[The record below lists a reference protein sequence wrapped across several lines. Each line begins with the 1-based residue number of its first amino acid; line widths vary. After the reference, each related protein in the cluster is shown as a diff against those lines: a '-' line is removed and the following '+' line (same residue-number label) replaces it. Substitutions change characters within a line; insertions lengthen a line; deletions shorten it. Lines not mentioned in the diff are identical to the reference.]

1 MVKTLKFILKSNFF
15 LILFYALDCE
25 ECEQF
30 YYDQCPI
37 HDTMI
42 PVADKMNKG
51 CKSVDYSRATL
62 PDGLEIKKSTI
73 PEAGLGVF
81 TKQSFNIGVR
91 FGPYEGKK
99 VRPDIPRSTVD
110 TSYMWEVFA

>member
-1 MVKTLKFILKSNFF
+1 MNIHVKFKVF
-15 LILFYALDCE
+15 LFLFYALDCE

-37 HDTMI
+37 HNIMI
-42 PVADKMNKG
+42 PVADKINKDSG
-51 CKSVDYSRATL
+51 SVDYSHSTL
-62 PDGLEIKKSTI
+62 PDGLKIKKSTI

-81 TKQSFNIGVR
+81 ATQSFNIGTR

-110 TSYMWEVFA
+110 TSYMWEVIA